1 MQDSRNYTK
10 RSLQT
15 CRPLYGIGP
24 AQVAEFLWNNFS
36 KFFSQIIIL
45 CCCMYFYQ
53 LRSRENVGFFLFP
66 NVLSKYPSVYLV
78 SSLAVNFIQLRL
90 ALATATKTAPGS
102 RWGGLWDL
110 RKTNTVRA
118 SQRFYKTARP
128 RLMRLQGLLPR
139 CSSQACETWGSGS
152 LG

>member
-36 KFFSQIIIL
+36 NFFSNNRPML
-45 CCCMYFYQ
+45 LHVFHQ

-78 SSLAVNFIQLRL
+78 SSLAVIFIQLCL
-90 ALATATKTAPGS
+90 ALTTAIKAAPGS
-102 RWGGLWDL
+102 RWGGLWNL

-118 SQRFYKTARP
+118 SRRSYKTARP
-128 RLMRLQGLLPR
+128 PLMRLQGLLPR